1 MYIDREVND
10 MKKTLTFIVV
20 TIMVLTFSSVSYAT
34 TMGQKNALAS
44 AKVYLNYSPFS
55 YQGLI
60 KQLVHEKYSREDAA
74 YGADNCGTNWNE
86 QAAKKAETYLRFLSL
101 SRDRLIDH
109 LKFDGFTHEQAVYG
123 VTANGY

>member
-1 MYIDREVND
+1 

-20 TIMVLTFSSVSYAT
+20 TLMALTFSSVSYAT

-44 AKVYLNYSPFS
+44 AKEYLNFTAFS

-60 KQLVHEKYSREDAA
+60 KQLEHEKYSREDAA

-86 QAAKKAETYLRFLSL
+86 QAAKKAKEYLRLSL